1 MEVTQAL
8 DHFRNKQGHNYNCA
22 QAVAVAFGDDP
33 TRFETHGSGKAPEGW
48 CGAAYAAAELIQDP
62 QLVKEAFQ
70 QAAGSVTCREIRHT
84 RALSCA
90 ACVETSARIVQLAKK
105 TSND

>member
-22 QAVAVAFGDDP
+22 QAIAAAFNADP
-33 TRFETHGSGKAPEGW
+33 ACFSTHGSGRAPEGW
-48 CGAAYAAAELIQDP
+48 CGAAYASAVLIQDP
-62 QLVKEAFQ
+62 QLVKHAFLET
-70 QAAGSVTCREIRHT
+70 AGSVACREIRRS

-90 ACVETSARIVQLAKK
+90 ACVETSARLVQQSKIAAL
-105 TSND
+105 S